1 MGHVSN
7 PGNAGDAS
15 AATLPVIVLTGMA
28 FEARLARGPGV
39 EVIYRDGSG
48 RLDAVLAARLRQPC
62 AGVISFGVAG
72 GLDPALKPGTVVIAD
87 HVQDGALRHDCDPA
101 WTAALRK
108 SLPGAIGGLL
118 AAADNA
124 VVSVAD
130 KRALHHGS
138 GALLIDME
146 SHFAARLASG
156 AQRPFAVC
164 RVVLDDAGRAVPPA
178 ALAAMGEDGGT
189 DIGALLASLLRHP
202 GQLPALLRLAG
213 DAGRARAAL
222 RSARTA
228 AGARFSF

>member
-1 MGHVSN
+1 M
-7 PGNAGDAS
+7 P
-15 AATLPVIVLTGMA
+15 PVVVLTGMA

-39 EVIYRDGSG
+39 EVIYRDGRG
-48 RLDAVLAARLRQPC
+48 RLDEVLAARLRQPC

-72 GLDPALKPGTVVIAD
+72 GLDPSLKPGTVVIAD
-87 HVQDGALRHDCDPA
+87 RVMDGERRHDCDRTWA
-101 WTAALRK
+101 AALRTA
-108 SLPGAIGGLL
+108 LPGAIGGLL

-130 KRALHHGS
+130 KLALHHGS

-146 SHFAARLASG
+146 SHFAARLASS
-156 AQRPFAVC
+156 AQLPFAVC

-213 DAGRARAAL
+213 DAGAARAAL
-222 RSARTA
+222 RSARAA
-228 AGARFSF
+228 AGPRFSF